1 MGYERFS
8 AKIFRCPFSGFKAGL
23 GRPSR
28 ADRVIVQAVF
38 TDVIQDLSLVAR
50 RRSPVPKPFN
60 HAGVAGFWQEN
71 VGNSYARIWH
81 NE

>member
-8 AKIFRCPFSGFKAGL
+8 AKIFSMPVSLFSGRL
-23 GRPSR
+23 ETPSR